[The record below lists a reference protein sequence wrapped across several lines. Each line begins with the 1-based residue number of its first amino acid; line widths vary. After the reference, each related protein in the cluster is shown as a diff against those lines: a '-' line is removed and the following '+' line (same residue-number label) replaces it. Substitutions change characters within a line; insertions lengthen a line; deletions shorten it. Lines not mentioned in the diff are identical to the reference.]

1 MTPPGQ
7 DKPSGGGHWPFAG
20 VAFPSFTSC
29 TPSSSHPSWGPT
41 HICGHHGMTE
51 QGQILQEKDLA
62 WFFHQGLE
70 QYSGQAREPGKMSR
84 YEILSQG
91 KGCPLSQA

>member
-1 MTPPGQ
+1 
-7 DKPSGGGHWPFAG
+7 
-20 VAFPSFTSC
+20 
-29 TPSSSHPSWGPT
+29 
-41 HICGHHGMTE
+41 MTE